1 VAAEVEAAL
10 LPLLPLLVELQ
21 AAVSAAR
28 PALRTSAPAHLLTE
42 PRFFIGYLFRRGA
55 ARQDPS
61 AETAVR
67 ETIVYA
73 HISQI

>member
-1 VAAEVEAAL
+1 
-10 LPLLPLLVELQ
+10 
-21 AAVSAAR
+21 VSAAR